1 MSPKRYATKGGN
13 ASVAPKSKPNSEE
26 VVSNEG
32 VERAQADND
41 QDRTEAQ
48 DGQAQVQGQEADRAE
63 AEEVQASEAFAVELN
78 PKLYAMNMVQL
89 NGRDFYSDKDLN
101 RSKGTSVLSDV
112 EYEELKN
119 MKDPET
125 GLQYVVKEK
134 GVN

>member
-1 MSPKRYATKGGN
+1 MASKG
-13 ASVAPKSKPNSEE
+13 KPNSEE

-41 QDRTEAQ
+41 QDLRSPEAQ
-48 DGQAQVQGQEADRAE
+48 DGQVQGQEADRAE
-63 AEEVQASEAFAVELN
+63 AEEAQASEAFAVELN
-78 PKLYAMNMVQL
+78 PKLYAMNMVQI